1 MIGANAAVA
10 KVPTILL
17 EKTKTESSSTE
28 QQPKLH
34 NSPMVK
40 ELSKMASV
48 LAVTPKKRRRMAN
61 VLDAVLRPSKM
72 AMPAPMKVSEGKV
85 DELKKAINETAAPD
99 FAKVGPL
106 ESRSIEQECESLPEK
121 IALPIPE
128 AASLSDLGY
137 IVCHASG
144 KQLTEEQIVEVPYY
158 AKD

>member
-1 MIGANAAVA
+1 MLDLSKIPDLP
-10 KVPTILL
+10 KVPDL
-17 EKTKTESSSTE
+17 
-28 QQPKLH
+28 PKLQEQTRTT
-34 NSPMVK
+34 P
-40 ELSKMASV
+40 V
-48 LAVTPKKRRRMAN
+48 LAGTFKKGKRMPN
-61 VLDAVLRPSKM
+61 VLDVVLRPSK
-72 AMPAPMKVSEGKV
+72 AITSAPPKVSKGKT